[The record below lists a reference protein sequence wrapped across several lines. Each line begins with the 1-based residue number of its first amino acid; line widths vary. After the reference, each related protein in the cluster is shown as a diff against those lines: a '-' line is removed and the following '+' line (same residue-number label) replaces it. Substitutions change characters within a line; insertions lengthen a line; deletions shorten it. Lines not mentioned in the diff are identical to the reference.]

1 MVSGGAR
8 HDAES
13 CLKWLKNM
21 AEDQKLKELKALLSL
36 LDEPDPEVFERIR
49 SRVQAYGTD
58 AVTLLEA
65 KWEESFDPFLQD
77 RIEDII
83 HSIQLDDLY
92 AAICSWAQLGSDD
105 LLKGFILAARYQYPD
120 LDTEKIFKEV
130 GALVQDVWLELNDR
144 LTALEKI
151 KVVNHILFDV
161 HKFRGN
167 KSNIRSP
174 ENLYLNTLL
183 ESRKGN
189 PLSIGIL
196 YMIIANSLKMP
207 VYGVDLPNH
216 FVLVYMDLKGS
227 SDAPATGNPLFY
239 INPFNRGA
247 LFTHHEIEVYLRQI
261 KLPPDEVYYRPC
273 NNITIIRRLFEEL
286 ISLHAGQGNR
296 ERAEELKKL
305 ASALSVD

>member
-1 MVSGGAR
+1 M
-8 HDAES
+8 AE
-13 CLKWLKNM
+13 NM
-21 AEDQKLKELKALLSL
+21 AEKQEYKELKALLSL
-36 LDEPDPEVFERIR
+36 LDEPDPDVFARIR
-49 SRVQAYGTD
+49 TRVQAYGID

-65 KWEESFDPFLQD
+65 KWEESFDPFLQE

-83 HSIQLDDLY
+83 HAIQLDDLF
-92 AAICSWAQLGSDD
+92 AALSSWAQLGSDD
-105 LLKGFILAARYQYPD
+105 LLRGFILAARYQYSD

-151 KVVNHILFDV
+151 KVVNHIIFDV

-167 KSNIRSP
+167 KSNIRSL

-189 PLSIGIL
+189 PLSIGML

-216 FVLVYMDLKGS
+216 FVLVYMDERGS
-227 SDAPATGNPLFY
+227 SDEPATGNPLFY

-247 LFTHHEIEVYLRQI
+247 LFTHHEIEVYLKQM
-261 KLPPDEVYYRPC
+261 KLPSDEIYYRPC
-273 NNITIIRRLFEEL
+273 SNITIIQRLFEEM
-286 ISLHAGQGNR
+286 ISLHAGLGNQNR
-296 ERAEELKKL
+296 VEELKKL
-305 ASALSVD
+305 ASTLIAG